1 MPLTD
6 TAVRNAKP
14 TDKAFKLS
22 DERGMFLLVTPAGG
36 KLWRI
41 KYRILGKE
49 KLLALGAYPDV
60 SLRDAR
66 ERRDEARK
74 LIAAGVDPSERKQ
87 AEKRSALKAAGD
99 SFESIAREWLGRR
112 GKQWTP
118 EHGVRVQSRLERDV
132 FPWLGRRPITSIDAA
147 DLLEVL
153 RRVEERGAIETA
165 HRLRSVS
172 SQVFAYAIATRRATR
187 NPAADLTGDA
197 LQRSKP
203 KHRAAITEP
212 AKIGGLLRSLDAYE
226 GTFVTKCA
234 LRLAPLLFVRPG
246 ELRHAEWS
254 EIDLDG
260 GLWNIPG
267 NKMKMDEPHIV
278 PLSAQSVAILT
289 DLQALTGGARYV
301 FPSARSDKRP
311 MSDNAILSALRRMG
325 YAKDEM
331 SGHGFRAMARTVLD
345 EVLQFR
351 PDFIEHQLAHAVRDP
366 NGRAYNRTAHLDE
379 RRKMMQ
385 AWADYLDKLKTGG
398 DVLPFKKAGAVR

>member
-14 TDKAFKLS
+14 TEKAFKLS

-66 ERRDEARK
+66 DRRDEARK
-74 LIAAGVDPSERKQ
+74 LIAAGIDPSERKQ
-87 AEKRSALKAAGD
+87 AEKRTALKAAGD
-99 SFESIAREWLGRR
+99 SFEAIGREWLGRR
-112 GKQWTP
+112 GKVWTP
-118 EHGVRVQSRLERDV
+118 AHTVRETRRLERDL
-132 FPWLGRRPITSIDAA
+132 FPWLGRRPISSIDAA
-147 DLLEVL
+147 DLLDAL

-165 HRLRSVS
+165 HRLRSLA
-172 SQVFAYAIATRRATR
+172 SQIFAYAVSTRRATR
-187 NPAADLTGDA
+187 NPATDLSGEA
-197 LQRSKP
+197 LQRAKP
-203 KHRAAITEP
+203 THRAAITEP

-246 ELRHAEWS
+246 ELRHAEWA
-254 EIDLDG
+254 EIDLDAA
-260 GLWNIPG
+260 LWEIPG
-267 NKMKMDEPHIV
+267 AKMKMAAPHVV
-278 PLSAQSVAILT
+278 PLSRQSVAILT
-289 DLQALTGGARYV
+289 ELKALTGGARYV

-311 MSDNAILSALRRMG
+311 MSDNAVLSALRRMG

-345 EVLQFR
+345 EVLEFR

-366 NGRAYNRTAHLDE
+366 NGRAYNRTAHLAE

-385 AWADYLDKLKTGG
+385 AWADYLDGLKTGG
-398 DVLPFKKAGAVR
+398 DVLPFKKSGASR